1 MYSLKYWTLQI
12 WTHCEMC
19 FTCSYF
25 SPLMLITTKLDP
37 WNWTNQDSQS
47 VLYGKKLNVASQ
59 PCLNQLILPSN
70 YVFLDVSC
78 LKKLK
83 YTTLPLKKWQ
93 LIFRKKLCVYFSAT
107 QVSKH
112 FLLLKMYVW
121 SQSCCLWEQVPLLF

>member
-1 MYSLKYWTLQI
+1 MDPSNLD
-12 WTHCEMC
+12 
-19 FTCSYF
+19 
-25 SPLMLITTKLDP
+25 PLWDVLHMLLFLTPNANYNKLDP